1 MQKILSSMRKAIEK
15 YNMIQEGDKIAV
27 CLSGGKDSITL
38 LYALKALQRFYP
50 KHFDLIAISINPG
63 FEHFDVELLQ
73 KTCDDV
79 QVPLFMENT
88 NAKEIVF
95 DLRKE
100 KNPCS
105 LCANL
110 RRGAINSIAIREG
123 CNKIALGHNQ
133 DDVLETFL
141 LNLFYTGSIGTF
153 SPVSYM
159 DRTKIT
165 LIRPLIYTPEKDTK
179 RFVRKNNLTVMP
191 KVCPMDGHSTREYV
205 KNLIVTLS
213 IKNPHVKANIM
224 GAIKRNNID
233 GWKDTTQRKQSN

>member
-1 MQKILSSMRKAIEK
+1 MQRILSYLRRTIDN
-15 YNMIQEGDKIAV
+15 YNMIEEGDKIAV
-27 CLSGGKDSITL
+27 GLSGGKDSFTL
-38 LYALKALQRFYP
+38 LMGLKALQRFYP
-50 KHFDLIAISINPG
+50 KKFDIIGVTINPG
-63 FEHFDVELLQ
+63 FEFFDSSLI
-73 KTCDDV
+73 KDFCDKLDV
-79 QVPLFMENT
+79 PFFEEHSHAQ
-88 NAKEIVF
+88 EIVF
-95 DLRKE
+95 EIRKE

-110 RRGAINSIAIREG
+110 RRGILNTAAKREH
-123 CNKIALGHNQ
+123 CNKIALGHNL

-141 LNLFYTGSIGTF
+141 MNLLFAGSISTF

-159 DRTKIT
+159 DRSGIT
-165 LIRPLIYTPEKDTK
+165 LIRPLIYASEKETK
-179 RFVRKNNLTVMP
+179 RYVKKNGKQIMP

-233 GWKDTTQRKQSN
+233 GWKDTTQRK